1 MMSPVNHHQQLSGNK
16 RIIELE
22 MCYQIMSVITLWE
35 IHHLLLTMQGLRK
48 VKDLFWRN
56 FKYLK
61 ERS

>member
-1 MMSPVNHHQQLSGNK
+1 M
-16 RIIELE
+16 IELE
-22 MCYQIMSVITLWE
+22 IYFLIMFVITLWE
-35 IHHLLLTMQGLRK
+35 IHNSLLTMQGLRK